1 MLRQLCLKIVLHP
14 NFELFMGIFT
24 LISSVQLAVDNPLND
39 PDSKF
44 SRVILIIDYVLTS
57 IFGLEFIIKSI
68 ALGVFLTGERCYI
81 KNIANIL
88 DFSLIIITVSLSSFK
103 SIDCFILGK
112 EQFEF
117 N

>member
-1 MLRQLCLKIVLHP
+1 
-14 NFELFMGIFT
+14 MGIFT

-39 PDSKF
+39 PDSNF
-44 SRVILIIDYVLTS
+44 SRIILIIDYVLTS

-88 DFSLIIITVSLSSFK
+88 DLSLIIITVSLLSFN
-103 SIDCFILGK
+103 SLDRFILGR